1 LLAGGCEKSTATF
14 CWPLPIVVGQTILP
28 PAAFLA
34 TNAHV
39 MSMVYFLSIDAKT
52 SCWADVRQHQQ
63 SQMRDESASNEG
75 NMLSRC
81 LKMAALC
88 AGVAMTSVAITPAVS
103 AQTFPMQPIKVL
115 IGFGPG
121 SAADILARLVGKQME
136 ASLGQPIVVE
146 NRPGNSSMIAA
157 ETVTRAPADGYTL
170 FMATIANTLNPAE
183 TKSNFNLGRD
193 LAPIALLG
201 IVPNVLVAHPSVPAN
216 NLQELIAL
224 AKSKPESLTFGS
236 SGYATAS
243 YMAAELFNANAG
255 TKIVMVP
262 YQGGSNQAVSDLL
275 SGRITLMFNVA
286 ATLAPH
292 VEAGKLKAFAVA
304 QSKRAS
310 IMPDVPTLAEA
321 GMAGYDAGIWI
332 GLLAPVGTPPAIIE
346 KLSGAANDALNTE
359 AVRTA
364 LKRQGTDPLGG
375 TPKQFADFIHADI
388 EKWVAVL
395 ASSSSGK

>member
-1 LLAGGCEKSTATF
+1 M
-14 CWPLPIVVGQTILP
+14 
-28 PAAFLA
+28 AAP
-34 TNAHV
+34 V
-39 MSMVYFLSIDAKT
+39 MAKT
-52 SCWADVRQHQQ
+52 WP
-63 SQMRDESASNEG
+63 
-75 NMLSRC
+75 
-81 LKMAALC
+81 
-88 AGVAMTSVAITPAVS
+88 T
-103 AQTFPMQPIKVL
+103 QPIKVVV
-115 IGFGPG
+115 GFGPG

-136 ASLGQPIVVE
+136 AGLGQPIVVE

-157 ETVTRAPADGYTL
+157 ESVARAPADGYTL

-183 TKSNFNLGRD
+183 TKSNFNLGKD
-193 LAPIALLG
+193 LAPVVLLG
-201 IVPNVLVAHPSVPAN
+201 TVPNVLVAHPSVPAD

-243 YMAAELFNANAG
+243 YMAAELFNAKAD
-255 TKIVMVP
+255 TKILAVP

-292 VEAGKLKAFAVA
+292 VEAGKLRALAVA
-304 QSKRAS
+304 QSRRAS

-321 GMAGYDAGIWI
+321 GMPGYDAGIWI
-332 GLLAPVGTPPAIIE
+332 GLLAPAGTPAAIVE
-346 KLSGAANDALNTE
+346 KLSAAANAALGTE
-359 AVRTA
+359 EVRTA

-375 TPKQFADFIHADI
+375 TPKEFADFIRADI

-395 ASSSSGK
+395 AAANSSR

>member
-1 LLAGGCEKSTATF
+1 MFSRHIK
-14 CWPLPIVVGQTILP
+14 IV
-28 PAAFLA
+28 
-34 TNAHV
+34 
-39 MSMVYFLSIDAKT
+39 
-52 SCWADVRQHQQ
+52 
-63 SQMRDESASNEG
+63 
-75 NMLSRC
+75 
-81 LKMAALC
+81 ALC
-88 AGVAMTSVAITPAVS
+88 AGVTMASAAATTVS
-103 AQTFPMQPIKVL
+103 AQTWPTQPIKVMV
-115 IGFGPG
+115 GFGPG

-157 ETVTRAPADGYTL
+157 ETVARAPADGYTL

-183 TKSNFNLGRD
+183 TKSNFNLGKD

-201 IVPNVLVAHPSVPAN
+201 LVPNVLVAHPSVPAN

-255 TKIVMVP
+255 TKILAVP

-310 IMPDVPTLAEA
+310 IMPDVPTLTEA
-321 GMAGYDAGIWI
+321 GMTGYDAGIWI
-332 GLLAPVGTPPAIIE
+332 GLLAPAGTPTPIIE
-346 KLSGAANDALNTE
+346 KLSRAASDALNTQE
-359 AVRTA
+359 VRTA

-375 TPKQFADFIHADI
+375 TPKEFADFIRADI

-395 ASSSSGK
+395 AASGPGK

>member
-1 LLAGGCEKSTATF
+1 VSVNK
-14 CWPLPIVVGQTILP
+14 
-28 PAAFLA
+28 
-34 TNAHV
+34 
-39 MSMVYFLSIDAKT
+39 AK
-52 SCWADVRQHQQ
+52 CGIKRMDR
-63 SQMRDESASNEG
+63 ASGE
-75 NMLSRC
+75 NMFSRL
-81 LKMAALC
+81 LKMIALC
-88 AGVAMTSVAITPAVS
+88 AGVTTVSGAGTASVV
-103 AQTFPMQPIKVL
+103 AQTYPAQPIRV
-115 IGFGPG
+115 IVGFGPG

-136 ASLGQPIVVE
+136 AGLGQPIVVE

-157 ETVTRAPADGYTL
+157 ESVARAPADGYTL

-183 TKSNFNLGRD
+183 TKSNFNLGKE

-216 NLQELIAL
+216 SLQELIAL
-224 AKSKPESLTFGS
+224 AKSKPEGLTFGS

-243 YMAAELFNANAG
+243 YMAAELFNEKAG
-255 TKIVMVP
+255 TKILAVP

-321 GMAGYDAGIWI
+321 GMEGFDAGIWI
-332 GLLAPVGTPPAIIE
+332 GLLAPAGTPPAIIE
-346 KLSGAANDALNTE
+346 KLSAAANDALNNE

-375 TPKQFADFIHADI
+375 TSNEFADFIRADI
-388 EKWVAVL
+388 AKWGAIL
-395 ASSSSGK
+395 ARPGPSK

>member
-1 LLAGGCEKSTATF
+1 MF
-14 CWPLPIVVGQTILP
+14 
-28 PAAFLA
+28 
-34 TNAHV
+34 
-39 MSMVYFLSIDAKT
+39 
-52 SCWADVRQHQQ
+52 
-63 SQMRDESASNEG
+63 
-75 NMLSRC
+75 SRL
-81 LKMAALC
+81 LKMIALC
-88 AGVAMTSVAITPAVS
+88 AGVTTVSGAGTASVM
-103 AQTFPMQPIKVL
+103 AQTYPAQPIRV
-115 IGFGPG
+115 IVGFGPG

-136 ASLGQPIVVE
+136 AGLGQPIVVE

-157 ETVTRAPADGYTL
+157 ESVARAPADGYTL

-183 TKSNFNLGRD
+183 TKSNFNLGKE

-216 NLQELIAL
+216 SLQELIAL
-224 AKSKPESLTFGS
+224 AKSKPEGLTFGS

-243 YMAAELFNANAG
+243 YMAAELFNEKAG
-255 TKIVMVP
+255 TKILAVP

-321 GMAGYDAGIWI
+321 GMEGFDAGIWI
-332 GLLAPVGTPPAIIE
+332 GLLAPAGTPPAIIE
-346 KLSGAANDALNTE
+346 KLSAAANDALNNE

-375 TPKQFADFIHADI
+375 TSNEFADFIRADI
-388 EKWVAVL
+388 AKWGAIL
-395 ASSSSGK
+395 ARPGPSK

>member
-1 LLAGGCEKSTATF
+1 M
-14 CWPLPIVVGQTILP
+14 
-28 PAAFLA
+28 
-34 TNAHV
+34 N
-39 MSMVYFLSIDAKT
+39 
-52 SCWADVRQHQQ
+52 R
-63 SQMRDESASNEG
+63 RDRHSGEN
-75 NMLSRC
+75 LFKRY

-88 AGVAMTSVAITPAVS
+88 AGVAMASVADAASVM
-103 AQTFPMQPIKVL
+103 AQTYPAQPIKVV

-136 ASLGQPIVVE
+136 VSLGQPIVVE

-157 ETVTRAPADGYTL
+157 EAVARATADGYTL

-183 TKSNFNLGRD
+183 TKSNFNLGKD

-201 IVPNVLVAHPSVPAN
+201 VVPNVLVAHPSVPAN

-243 YMAAELFNANAG
+243 HMAAELFNQKAG
-255 TKIVMVP
+255 TQILTVP

-275 SGRITLMFNVA
+275 SGRINLMFNVA

-304 QSKRAS
+304 QSRRAA
-310 IMPDVPTLAEA
+310 IMPDVPTLSEA
-321 GMAGYDAGIWI
+321 GMTGYDAGIWI
-332 GLLAPVGTPPAIIE
+332 GLLAPNGTPPAIIE
-346 KLSGAANDALNTE
+346 KLSGAANDALTTE
-359 AVRTA
+359 EVRSA

-375 TPKQFADFIHADI
+375 TPKEFADFIRADI
-388 EKWVAVL
+388 EKWTAVL
-395 ASSSSGK
+395 ASPGAKK

>member
-1 LLAGGCEKSTATF
+1 
-14 CWPLPIVVGQTILP
+14 
-28 PAAFLA
+28 
-34 TNAHV
+34 
-39 MSMVYFLSIDAKT
+39 
-52 SCWADVRQHQQ
+52 
-63 SQMRDESASNEG
+63 
-75 NMLSRC
+75 MLSHTR
-81 LKMAALC
+81 KMAAFC
-88 AGVAMTSVAITPAVS
+88 AAMMLTSVAGAASVA
-103 AQTFPMQPIKVL
+103 AQTYPTQPIKVL

-136 ASLGQPIVVE
+136 VSLGQPIVVE

-157 ETVTRAPADGYTL
+157 ETVARAPADGYTL

-183 TKSNFNLGRD
+183 TKSNFNLDKD

-243 YMAAELFNANAG
+243 YMAAALFNANAG
-255 TKIVMVP
+255 TKILTVP

-292 VEAGKLKAFAVA
+292 VEAGRLKAFAVA
-304 QSKRAS
+304 QAKRAS
-310 IMPDVPTLAEA
+310 IMPDTPTLAEA
-321 GMAGYDAGIWI
+321 GMPGYDAGIWI
-332 GLLAPVGTPPAIIE
+332 GLLAPAGTPPAIVE
-346 KLSGAANDALNTE
+346 KLSGAANDALNAAE
-359 AVRTA
+359 VRTA
-364 LKRQGTDPLGG
+364 LKRQGTDPVGG
-375 TPKQFADFIHADI
+375 TPKEFADFIRADMD
-388 EKWVAVL
+388 KWVAVL
-395 ASSSSGK
+395 AASNSGK

>member
-1 LLAGGCEKSTATF
+1 MF
-14 CWPLPIVVGQTILP
+14 
-28 PAAFLA
+28 
-34 TNAHV
+34 
-39 MSMVYFLSIDAKT
+39 
-52 SCWADVRQHQQ
+52 
-63 SQMRDESASNEG
+63 
-75 NMLSRC
+75 SRT
-81 LKMAALC
+81 LRVFVLC
-88 AGVAMTSVAITPAVS
+88 AGVALASLAGSSSGM
-103 AQTFPMQPIKVL
+103 AQTYPAQPIKIL

-121 SAADILARLVGKQME
+121 SAADILARLVSKEME
-136 ASLGQPIVVE
+136 VRLGQPIVVE

-157 ETVTRAPADGYTL
+157 ETVSRAPADGYTL

-183 TKSNFNLGRD
+183 TKSNFNLAKD
-193 LAPIALLG
+193 LAPITLLG
-201 IVPNVLVAHPSVPAN
+201 TVPNVLVAHPSVPAN

-292 VEAGKLKAFAVA
+292 VGAGKLKAFAVA
-304 QSKRAS
+304 QGKRAS
-310 IMPDVPTLAEA
+310 IMPDVPTLSEA

-332 GLLAPVGTPPAIIE
+332 GLLAPGGTPPAIIE
-346 KLSGAANDALNTE
+346 KLSAAANEALNTE
-359 AVRTA
+359 MVRTA
-364 LKRQGTDPLGG
+364 LKRQGTDPVGG
-375 TPKQFADFIHADI
+375 TPKEFADFIRADI
-388 EKWVAVL
+388 DKWVAVL
-395 ASSSSGK
+395 AASGAKK

>member
-1 LLAGGCEKSTATF
+1 MFRRYIK
-14 CWPLPIVVGQTILP
+14 VV
-28 PAAFLA
+28 
-34 TNAHV
+34 
-39 MSMVYFLSIDAKT
+39 
-52 SCWADVRQHQQ
+52 
-63 SQMRDESASNEG
+63 
-75 NMLSRC
+75 
-81 LKMAALC
+81 ALC
-88 AGVAMTSVAITPAVS
+88 AGVAMIAAAGTAPVM
-103 AQTFPMQPIKVL
+103 AQTYPAQPIKV
-115 IGFGPG
+115 IVGFGPG

-136 ASLGQPIVVE
+136 VSLRQPIVVE

-157 ETVTRAPADGYTL
+157 ETVARASADGYTL

-201 IVPNVLVAHPSVPAN
+201 MVPNVLVAHPSVPAN

-243 YMAAELFNANAG
+243 YMAAELFNDNAG
-255 TKIVMVP
+255 TKILSVP

-286 ATLAPH
+286 QTLAPH

-321 GMAGYDAGIWI
+321 GMTGYDAGIWI
-332 GLLAPVGTPPAIIE
+332 GLLAPAGTPAAIID
-346 KLSGAANDALNTE
+346 KLSGAANDALNTDE
-359 AVRTA
+359 VRTA

-375 TPKQFADFIHADI
+375 TPKEFADFIRTDI
-388 EKWVAVL
+388 AKWVAVL
-395 ASSSSGK
+395 ASPSSAK

>member
-1 LLAGGCEKSTATF
+1 MF
-14 CWPLPIVVGQTILP
+14 
-28 PAAFLA
+28 
-34 TNAHV
+34 
-39 MSMVYFLSIDAKT
+39 
-52 SCWADVRQHQQ
+52 
-63 SQMRDESASNEG
+63 
-75 NMLSRC
+75 SRY

-88 AGVAMTSVAITPAVS
+88 AGVTIASVASAAVAM
-103 AQTFPMQPIKVL
+103 AQTYPTQPIKIV

-146 NRPGNSSMIAA
+146 NRPGNSSMLAA
-157 ETVTRAPADGYTL
+157 ESVARAAADGYTL

-183 TKSNFNLGRD
+183 TRSSFNLGKD

-201 IVPNVLVAHPSVPAN
+201 MVPNVLVAHPSVPAN

-255 TKIVMVP
+255 TKILSVP

-286 ATLAPH
+286 ATLAPQ

-321 GMAGYDAGIWI
+321 GMTGYDAGIWI
-332 GLLAPVGTPPAIIE
+332 GLLAPAGTPPPIIE
-346 KLSGAANDALNTE
+346 KLSVAANDALN
-359 AVRTA
+359 AADVRTA

-375 TPKQFADFIHADI
+375 TPKEFADFIRADI

-395 ASSSSGK
+395 ASPSLSGEPAKRAR

>member
-1 LLAGGCEKSTATF
+1 MF
-14 CWPLPIVVGQTILP
+14 
-28 PAAFLA
+28 
-34 TNAHV
+34 
-39 MSMVYFLSIDAKT
+39 
-52 SCWADVRQHQQ
+52 
-63 SQMRDESASNEG
+63 
-75 NMLSRC
+75 SRYV
-81 LKMAALC
+81 KMAALC
-88 AGVAMTSVAITPAVS
+88 AGVTMMSVAVTTSIS
-103 AQTFPMQPIKVL
+103 AQTYPAQPIKVV

-136 ASLGQPIVVE
+136 AGLGQPIVVE

-201 IVPNVLVAHPSVPAN
+201 IVPNVLVAHPSVPAD

-255 TKIVMVP
+255 TKILTVP

-321 GMAGYDAGIWI
+321 GMPGYDAGIWI
-332 GLLAPVGTPPAIIE
+332 GLLAPAGTPPAIIE
-346 KLSGAANDALNTE
+346 KLSGAANDALNTQE
-359 AVRTA
+359 VRTA

-375 TPKQFADFIHADI
+375 TPKEFADFIRADI

>member
-1 LLAGGCEKSTATF
+1 MLDRYLRGLAPRVA
-14 CWPLPIVVGQTILP
+14 IAMI
-28 PAAFLA
+28 LA
-34 TNAHV
+34 T
-39 MSMVYFLSIDAKT
+39 I
-52 SCWADVRQHQQ
+52 
-63 SQMRDESASNEG
+63 
-75 NMLSRC
+75 
-81 LKMAALC
+81 
-88 AGVAMTSVAITPAVS
+88 SVAGTTS
-103 AQTFPMQPIKVL
+103 AMAQAYPVQPIKIL

-136 ASLGQPIVVE
+136 TSLGQPIVVE

-157 ETVTRAPADGYTL
+157 ETVTRASADGYTL

-183 TKSNFNLGRD
+183 TKSNFDLGRD
-193 LAPIALLG
+193 LAPIVLLG
-201 IVPNVLVAHPSVPAN
+201 TVPNVLVAHPSVPAN

-224 AKSKPESLTFGS
+224 AKSKPDTLTFGS

-243 YMAAELFNANAG
+243 YMAAELFNAKAG
-255 TKIVMVP
+255 THIVAVP

-332 GLLAPVGTPPAIIE
+332 GLLAPATTPPAIIE
-346 KLSGAANDALNTE
+346 KLSAAANDALKTE
-359 AVRTA
+359 AVRNA
-364 LKRQGTDPLGG
+364 LKQQGTDPVGG
-375 TPKQFADFIHADI
+375 TPKEFSDFIRADI

-395 ASSSSGK
+395 AQSGPKK